1 MFAHSCSKQL
11 IYDEFKD
18 FQTKDNY
25 LDEMWNNTDIKS
37 YLYLL
42 NLIRRNINSNYI
54 LQEEQWNF
62 FVTKLQFCKRVLK
75 SLNIEKSYKK
85 ILLHNLSKDFEY
97 FEI

>member
-1 MFAHSCSKQL
+1 MFAHPCSKQL
-11 IYDEFKD
+11 IYNEFKD

-62 FVTKLQFCKRVLK
+62 FFAKLHFCKQVLK

>member
-1 MFAHSCSKQL
+1 MFTHPCSKQL
-11 IYDEFKD
+11 IYNEFKD

-62 FVTKLQFCKRVLK
+62 FFAKLHFCKQVLK

>member
-1 MFAHSCSKQL
+1 
-11 IYDEFKD
+11 
-18 FQTKDNY
+18 
-25 LDEMWNNTDIKS
+25 MWNNTDIKS

-62 FVTKLQFCKRVLK
+62 FFAKLHFCKQVLK
-75 SLNIEKSYKK
+75 SLNIENSYKK
-85 ILLHNLSKDFEY
+85 ILLHNLRKDLEY

>member
-1 MFAHSCSKQL
+1 MFSHSCSKQL
-11 IYDEFKD
+11 IYNEFKD

-62 FVTKLQFCKRVLK
+62 FFAKLHFCKQVLK